1 MGVAGCLTGTMVASR
16 DPELARAL
24 SAPLD
29 VLRTEVEQSAPFLTD
44 HPRLS
49 AMLAA
54 SALLGGAYYWRKYRR
69 NRGLDRAEALAD
81 QVSGWVAGW
90 VVWGERGAA
99 CMCAL
104 LPCVTCRPPGCCV
117 CLPGCCRCGW

>member
-1 MGVAGCLTGTMVASR
+1 MVASR

-29 VLRTEVEQSAPFLTD
+29 MLRTEVEQSAPFLTD

-49 AMLAA
+49 ATLAA

-69 NRGLDRAEALAD
+69 NRGLDRAEALVD
-81 QVSGWVAGW
+81 QVGGRVGGRAGGWRVGGGSGRQAGRH
-90 VVWGERGAA
+90 VWA
-99 CMCAL
+99 
-104 LPCVTCRPPGCCV
+104 PP
-117 CLPGCCRCGW
+117 LRHM